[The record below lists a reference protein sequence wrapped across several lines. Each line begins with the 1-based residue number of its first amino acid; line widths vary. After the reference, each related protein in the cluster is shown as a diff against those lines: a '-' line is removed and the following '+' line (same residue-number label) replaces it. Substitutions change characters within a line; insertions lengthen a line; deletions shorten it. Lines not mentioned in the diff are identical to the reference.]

1 MSAAESE
8 AVWQRLEKHAQEI
21 ADIRVSHEGLAG
33 RVDTHMATTE
43 AIADTVKQR
52 ALRADEQHKEIMASL
67 TALKAAEDERAGMAK
82 LGRGVAV
89 FIGAIVSLGGILL
102 AMMSHRGNPP

>member
-8 AVWQRLEKHAQEI
+8 AVWQRLEKHAQ
-21 ADIRVSHEGLAG
+21 DISDLRVVHESLAG

-52 ALRADEQHKEIMASL
+52 ALRADEQHREIMSAIHELRADKS
-67 TALKAAEDERAGMAK
+67 ERDGMAK
-82 LGRGVAV
+82 LGRGVAI
-89 FIGAIVSLGGILL
+89 FIGSIVSIAGILMAL
-102 AMMSHRGNPP
+102 LSHRGNPP